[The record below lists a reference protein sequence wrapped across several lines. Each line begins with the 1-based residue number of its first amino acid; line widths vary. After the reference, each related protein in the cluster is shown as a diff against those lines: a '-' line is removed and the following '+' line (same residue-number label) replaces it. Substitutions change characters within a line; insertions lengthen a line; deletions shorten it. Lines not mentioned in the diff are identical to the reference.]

1 MSLSPVSPGY
11 QVALLWQQGLSR
23 EVAEETAAW
32 ITRCP
37 GPITVAVDDPPVPL
51 ATAEDGTLAWDIAFT
66 AIRAERSLRK
76 LPPTA
81 FVYLLTR
88 SPNEFNWFAAEDET
102 DMRSGFGHV
111 DDFSWITTAPG
122 SAISAHYLLK
132 GVFNAL
138 LHEAGVDWR
147 ALWHSESRGCLF
159 DFCEQK
165 ADLGFKLKTGD
176 ICGDCLTVLRD
187 ARIPETLLRQAANI
201 MDAQRRRAVN
211 TVQFFETEPA
221 FAHWPFP
228 VAVTRHKVAQASN
241 QLHRLLLLLDH
252 FDSLV
257 RFVVLTH
264 GVETGRLSMV
274 PERPA
279 LGWWVET
286 LASVHGGER
295 DLQEVVR
302 IAERESIVSLRNEN
316 RGHGWMAIDDDSYR
330 GEATRLEGILSAIEE
345 RLTPFLSAHRLVV
358 PKSTKLADGRF
369 VLQGSLLTGSNILT
383 PRFETSMADPVAAGI
398 NNERAVYLTD
408 AELSS
413 FKSMTPWI
421 VFTFCPEC
429 RHERLLLTDGGHRYI
444 DVLVGHRVVLSA

>member
-1 MSLSPVSPGY
+1 MSPAPVTTGY
-11 QVALLWQQGLSR
+11 RVALLWQEGLPR
-23 EVAEETAAW
+23 EVAEDTAAW
-32 ITRCP
+32 INKCS
-37 GPITVAVDDPPVPL
+37 GPITVTVDGPPVSL
-51 ATAEDGTLAWDIAFT
+51 ASAKDGTLAWDIVFA
-66 AIRAERSLRK
+66 AIREQRSLRE
-76 LPPTA
+76 LLPTA
-81 FVYLLTR
+81 FVYLLTHSR
-88 SPNEFNWFAAEDET
+88 NEFNWFAAENET

-111 DDFSWITTAPG
+111 DDFSWITTAPA

-132 GVFNAL
+132 GIFNAL

-165 ADLGFKLKTGD
+165 ADLGLKLRTGD

-187 ARIPETLLRQAANI
+187 ARIPEALLKQAANV

-257 RFVVLTH
+257 RFVVLTQ
-264 GVETGRLSMV
+264 GVTTARLSEV

-286 LASVHGGER
+286 LASVHGGEQ
-295 DLQEVVR
+295 DLQEVLR
-302 IAERESIVSLRNEN
+302 IAERENIVSLRNEN
-316 RGHGWMAIDDDSYR
+316 RGHGWMAVDDHSYR
-330 GEATRLEGILSAIEE
+330 GDATRLEGILSAIEE
-345 RLTPFLSAHRLVV
+345 RLAPFLSARRLVV
-358 PKSTKLADGRF
+358 PKSTKLEDGQF
-369 VLQGSLLTGSNILT
+369 VLRGSLLTGSNILT
-383 PRFETSMADPVAAGI
+383 PTFETTLADPIAAGI
-398 NNERAVYLTD
+398 DNERDVYLTD
-408 AELSS
+408 AKMCS
-413 FKSMTPWI
+413 FKSMTPSI
-421 VFTFCPEC
+421 VFTQCPEC

>member
-1 MSLSPVSPGY
+1 MSLSPVGPDYHVS
-11 QVALLWQQGLSR
+11 LLWQEGLAR

-32 ITRCP
+32 ITRCS
-37 GPITVAVDDPPVPL
+37 GPITVSVDGPPVSL
-51 ATAEDGTLAWDIAFT
+51 ATDEGGILAWNNVFA
-66 AIRAERSLRK
+66 AIRAERTRRQ

-81 FVYLLTR
+81 FVYLLTHA
-88 SPNEFNWFAAEDET
+88 PNECNWFAAEDES

-111 DDFSWITTAPG
+111 DDFSWFTTAPA

-138 LHEAGVDWR
+138 LYEAGVDWR

-165 ADLGFKLKTGD
+165 ADLGLKLKTGD
-176 ICGDCLTVLRD
+176 ICGDCLVVLRD
-187 ARIPETLLRQAANI
+187 AHVPEALLQQAANV
-201 MDAQRRRAVN
+201 MDAQRRRAIN

-221 FAHWPFP
+221 FARWPFP

-264 GVETGRLSMV
+264 GVKTGRLSEI

-286 LASVHGGER
+286 LAAMQGGER
-295 DLQEVVR
+295 DLQEVLR

-316 RGHGWMAIDDDSYR
+316 RGHGWMAVDDHSYR
-330 GEATRLEGILSAIEE
+330 GEATRLERTLSAIEE

-358 PKSTKLADGRF
+358 PKSTKLENGQF
-369 VLQGSLLTGSNILT
+369 VLRGSLLTGSNILT
-383 PRFETSMADPVAAGI
+383 PRFETTLTDPVAAGI
-398 NNERAVYLTD
+398 KNERDVYLTD
-408 AELSS
+408 APTSS
-413 FKSMTPWI
+413 FKSMAPWI
-421 VFTFCPEC
+421 VFALCPEC

-444 DVLVGHRVVLSA
+444 DVLVGHRVVLST